1 MIGLSDVGAHVDMIC
16 DAGYPTY
23 LLGTW
28 VRDKQVMSLE
38 RAVQRLTAEPAAFFG
53 IRDRGRLVPGMA
65 ADVVLFDSDTVGSG
79 KRPEMRHDLP
89 GGGRRLMMP
98 ARGVEYTIVNGAVL
112 YEHGKPTGA
121 LPGQVL
127 RSGAAVR

>member
-1 MIGLSDVGAHVDMIC
+1 C

-65 ADVVLFDSDTVGSG
+65 ADLVLFDYGTVGSE
-79 KRPEMRHDLP
+79 KRPEMRYDLP
-89 GGGRRLMMP
+89 GGGRRLVMP
-98 ARGVEYTIVNGAVL
+98 AQGVHFTIVNGVVL
-112 YEHGKPTGA
+112 YADGKHIGA
-121 LPGQVL
+121 LPGQV
-127 RSGAAVR
+127 VRPGVV

>member
-1 MIGLSDVGAHVDMIC
+1 MIGLSDGVAHVDMIC
-16 DAGYPTY
+16 DAGYLIY
-23 LLGTW
+23 LLLTW
-28 VRDKQVMSLE
+28 VRDKHVMTFE
-38 RAVQRLTAEPAAFFG
+38 CAVQRLTAEPAAFFG
-53 IRDRGRLVPGMA
+53 LQDRGRLVPVMA
-65 ADVVLFDSDTVGSG
+65 ADVVLFDYDTVGSG

-112 YEHGKPTGA
+112 YDHGKPTGA

-127 RSGAAVR
+127 RSGAAVC